1 METSERLEFCK
12 ICINRKMDIHQG
24 LLCGLTNAKADF
36 EGECPHLIIDE
47 KQKTKME
54 MERKELLESEDYQIG
69 GWLAI
74 FLLVGIWANAV
85 MAVITL
91 ICSWKGLIYAPCV
104 LGANV
109 ALTLCILYIAIATN
123 IAFCQRKNYAV
134 PLAYLWVILVGLNSI
149 FNFGLFMYGKSR
161 VTSVLLNFLL
171 ITSIQGIV
179 WVLIW
184 GSFIACS
191 ERIKN
196 IIPKPYHWRKV
207 DIAIGGVYAVALLLT
222 FIGIT
227 DIANH
232 PISSKFISTN
242 YVINTMNE
250 SRPITSNGTTELPV
264 YKEGKIIVAP
274 MRMENTKA
282 SDLLEHQKLGMQLFI
297 KYIILSTAKE
307 TPYTIFF
314 LRGNTVR
321 IVAKDM
327 NDADYFSFEITPEEY
342 KDAVNMGDNYRVP
355 KEDIDELTQAY
366 LEILPY
372 PISDPSSDDCQL
384 IDIKNNQEEL
394 RYIIEITD
402 VTYDDMT
409 QQIGYA
415 YLRDIIYDNYWGNI
429 QDILIMLNEKNHK
442 DITFAFKGIDSN
454 KTLDVTIKY
463 PYEIP
468 TY

>member
-47 KQKTKME
+47 KQKTKIE

-69 GWLAI
+69 GWLAV

-91 ICSWKGLIYAPCV
+91 ICNWKGLIYAPCV

-109 ALTLCILYIAIATN
+109 ALTLCVLYIAIATN

-134 PLAYLWVILVGLNSI
+134 PLAYLWVILVGLDSI
-149 FNFGLFMYGKSR
+149 FDFGLFMYGKSR

-171 ITSIQGIV
+171 ITSIQEIV

-222 FIGIT
+222 FIGIA

-282 SDLLEHQKLGMQLFI
+282 SDLLEHQKLGLQLFF
-297 KYIILSTAKE
+297 KHSILSAAEE
-307 TPYTIFF
+307 TPYTFFF

-321 IVAKDM
+321 IIVKDM
-327 NDADYFSFEITPEEY
+327 NDADCFSVEITPDEY

-372 PISDPSSDDCQL
+372 PLSADYQFML
-384 IDIKNNQEEL
+384 IDIQSNQEEL

-415 YLRDIIYDNYWGNI
+415 YLRDLTYDNWGNT
-429 QDILIMLNEKNHK
+429 QDILVLLNEKNHK

>member
-47 KQKTKME
+47 KQKTKIE

-69 GWLAI
+69 GWLAV
-74 FLLVGIWANAV
+74 FLWVIGASAI
-85 MAVITL
+85 MSVITL
-91 ICSWKGLIYAPCV
+91 ICDWNNSTYSPCI
-104 LGANV
+104 LGTNIAC
-109 ALTLCILYIAIATN
+109 TLCILYVAIATI

-134 PLAYLWVILVGLNSI
+134 PLAYIWLILYGLSYI
-149 FNFGLFMYGKSR
+149 FAFIVVYVSG
-161 VTSVLLNFLL
+161 VTSEIIL
-171 ITSIQGIV
+171 IGSICGIV
-179 WVLIW
+179 LVLTW

-207 DIAIGGVYAVALLLT
+207 DIAIGGVYVVALLLE
-222 FIGIT
+222 FIGLA

-232 PISSKFISTN
+232 PMSSKFISTS
-242 YVINTMNE
+242 YMINTINE
-250 SRPITSNGTTELPV
+250 SRPITITSDGITELPV

-274 MRMENTKA
+274 IRMENIKT
-282 SDLLEHQKLGMQLFI
+282 SDLLEHQKLGRQLFL
-297 KYIILSTAKE
+297 KHGFLCTAKE
-307 TPYTIFF
+307 TPYTFFF
-314 LRGNTVR
+314 LKGYTVR
-321 IVAKDM
+321 IIAKDM
-327 NDADYFSFEITPEEY
+327 NDADSFSFEITPDEY

-355 KEDIDELTQAY
+355 QEDIDKLTNAF

-372 PISDPSSDDCQL
+372 PLSDDYQFML
-384 IDIKNNQEEL
+384 IDIKNNQEGL

-409 QQIGYA
+409 QQIGYP
-415 YLRDIIYDNYWGNI
+415 YLSDFTYDNWGNI
-429 QDILIMLNEKNHK
+429 QDILILLNEKNHK

>member
-1 METSERLEFCK
+1 M
-12 ICINRKMDIHQG
+12 N
-24 LLCGLTNAKADF
+24 
-36 EGECPHLIIDE
+36 
-47 KQKTKME
+47 
-54 MERKELLESEDYQIG
+54 
-69 GWLAI
+69 
-74 FLLVGIWANAV
+74 
-85 MAVITL
+85 VITL
-91 ICSWKGLIYAPCV
+91 ICNWENIIYAPCV

-134 PLAYLWVILVGLNSI
+134 PLAYLWVILAGLDSI
-149 FNFGLFMYGKSR
+149 FNFGLFMYAKSR
-161 VTSVLLNFLL
+161 VTSELPNVLL
-171 ITSIQGIV
+171 IRSIQGIV

-207 DIAIGGVYAVALLLT
+207 DISIGGVYIVALLLT

-232 PISSKFISTN
+232 PISSKFISTR
-242 YVINTMNE
+242 YMINTMNE
-250 SRPITSNGTTELPV
+250 ALPFTSNDGMTKLPV
-264 YKEGKIIVAP
+264 YKEGKILVVP
-274 MRMENTKA
+274 MRIENTKT
-282 SDLLEHQKLGMQLFI
+282 SDLLEHQKLGLQLFF
-297 KYIILSTAKE
+297 KHSILSAAEE
-307 TPYTIFF
+307 TPYTFFF
-314 LRGNTVR
+314 LKGNTVR
-321 IVAKDM
+321 IIVKDM
-327 NDADYFSFEITPEEY
+327 NDADSFSFEITPDEY

-372 PISDPSSDDCQL
+372 PLSADYQFML
-384 IDIKNNQEEL
+384 IDIQSNQEEL

-402 VTYDDMT
+402 VTYEDMT

-415 YLRDIIYDNYWGNI
+415 YLRDLTYDNWGNI
-429 QDILIMLNEKNHK
+429 QDILVLLNEKNHK

>member
-47 KQKTKME
+47 KQKTKIE
-54 MERKELLESEDYQIG
+54 KERKELLESEDYQIG
-69 GWLAI
+69 GWLEV
-74 FLLVGIWANAV
+74 FLLVGIWASAV
-85 MAVITL
+85 MNVITL
-91 ICSWKGLIYAPCV
+91 ICNWKNIIYAPCV

-134 PLAYLWVILVGLNSI
+134 PLAYLWVILAGLDSI
-149 FNFGLFMYGKSR
+149 FNFGLFMYAKSR
-161 VTSVLLNFLL
+161 VTSELPDVLL
-171 ITSIQGIV
+171 IRSIQGIV

-222 FIGIT
+222 FIGIA

-274 MRMENTKA
+274 MRMENTKT
-282 SDLLEHQKLGMQLFI
+282 SDLLEHQKLGLQLFF
-297 KYIILSTAKE
+297 KHSILSAAEE
-307 TPYTIFF
+307 TPYTFFF

-321 IVAKDM
+321 IIVKDM
-327 NDADYFSFEITPEEY
+327 NDADSFSFEITPDEY

-372 PISDPSSDDCQL
+372 PLSADYQFML
-384 IDIKNNQEEL
+384 IDIQSNQEEL

-415 YLRDIIYDNYWGNI
+415 YLRDLTYDNWGNI
-429 QDILIMLNEKNHK
+429 QDILVLLNEKNHK